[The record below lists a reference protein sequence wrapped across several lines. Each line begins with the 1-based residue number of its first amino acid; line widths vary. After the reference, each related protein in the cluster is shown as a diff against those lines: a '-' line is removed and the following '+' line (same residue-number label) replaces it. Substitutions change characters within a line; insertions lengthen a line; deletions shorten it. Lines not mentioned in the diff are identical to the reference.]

1 MHPPATEPQAVPP
14 IRPPIRQL
22 ALQLAAVFVVLSLAW
37 PYYGIRNEE
46 LPWPQIAFAIAG
58 VAILLASL
66 TRQPW
71 WWRLIHAVF
80 APLAWCVSTL
90 EIDPGWFLLAFCL
103 LLLVYRG
110 ALTGQIPLYLSS
122 RASTAALLDL
132 TAGCHDLHFL
142 DLGAGI
148 GSVLIPLARARPDA
162 HFTGVE
168 NAPATWLAGR
178 LRTARLNNCDWHW
191 GDIWRYELHS
201 YNVVYAFLS
210 PAPMSALWQKVRRE
224 MHPGSLFVSNN
235 FSVPDVEPSSVIEV
249 GDERRTLLY
258 CYRI

>member
-1 MHPPATEPQAVPP
+1 MP
-14 IRPPIRQL
+14 RL
-22 ALQLAAVFVVLSLAW
+22 GVVVS
-37 PYYGIRNEE
+37 
-46 LPWPQIAFAIAG
+46 
-58 VAILLASL
+58 VA
-66 TRQPW
+66 
-71 WWRLIHAVF
+71 
-80 APLAWCVSTL
+80 
-90 EIDPGWFLLAFCL
+90 LLAFCL

-210 PAPMSALWQKVRRE
+210 PAPMSA
-224 MHPGSLFVSNN
+224 FVSNN